1 MAGFNPFK
9 EFRKNR
15 KVALAALG
23 VMAMI
28 SFIVLPIALQL
39 MGGGQSRGPSVIATS
54 RKYGSI
60 NELTLENL
68 RLGRAALSRFYR
80 QLAGKLAGPSEDQNA
95 FPVLRMLAGAEIPS
109 SEALIQRW
117 LIANHAKDQEMV
129 VSESMVT
136 DYLRLITEEKLT
148 NKLLEETLRDT
159 GISSRQLQA
168 LLEEEI
174 LVNQMNTMFRIE
186 ISSTPPSLR
195 WGWFQRMNRQVGV
208 EVAAV
213 AVEPFTKAVAEPS
226 EKVLRNFFEENK
238 YREFDPD
245 SPASGFY
252 IPRKMMLQY
261 FVAAQTPAMLDAV
274 TQEEIGTYYEANK
287 NTMFR
292 RQRQP
297 LNVPGTPNPSGQNL
311 LSPGFGT
318 GMVPMPTLPTLP
330 GGTLRFPAPSISP
343 EATRSVEEQPA
354 DDAQPVEEPPA
365 DDAQPVDEQPADDAQ
380 PVDEQPAEGVDISSL
395 SRRAV
400 YHTVVFQ
407 EPQQEPSEDSSST
420 EEAAVDQTPA
430 GQAPVETDGATDGD
444 ADSGAA
450 PASPPSSDE
459 TSGNTPIDLSIL
471 YRPLDEVEGEIRSY
485 LVQERL
491 DKSLK
496 EVETKMREY
505 YDAFNKAFGTSST
518 VPPPPDM
525 EAIAKEYG
533 FELVS
538 TTAPITL
545 YEARDL
551 SMGRDAGGAFDEIF
565 ALGAQQYEPKRVYG
579 QEAQYLIWCT
589 EEQKERLPAFE
600 DVRETVLDRWK
611 EVQARK
617 LAVAHAEALATKARG
632 NKEPFATSLAG
643 ESDLK
648 FAETEPFTWKTYGS
662 PYLAMMA
669 MYEGRSPW
677 LGEVREKGVAEE
689 KASYEN
695 KVIFAPGDNFMKTAY
710 ELEIGEVGVSFN
722 QPETVV
728 YIIRPISSTPSGEV
742 LRDLFRTTAFDRYA
756 GAGVQ
761 DMFIDAR
768 QVWLKRI
775 EDEAGFEWVQR
786 IGERESE

>member
-1 MAGFNPFK
+1 
-9 EFRKNR
+9 
-15 KVALAALG
+15 
-23 VMAMI
+23 
-28 SFIVLPIALQL
+28 
-39 MGGGQSRGPSVIATS
+39 
-54 RKYGSI
+54 
-60 NELTLENL
+60 
-68 RLGRAALSRFYR
+68 
-80 QLAGKLAGPSEDQNA
+80 
-95 FPVLRMLAGAEIPS
+95 
-109 SEALIQRW
+109 
-117 LIANHAKDQEMV
+117 
-129 VSESMVT
+129 
-136 DYLRLITEEKLT
+136 
-148 NKLLEETLRDT
+148 
-159 GISSRQLQA
+159 
-168 LLEEEI
+168 
-174 LVNQMNTMFRIE
+174 
-186 ISSTPPSLR
+186 
-195 WGWFQRMNRQVGV
+195 
-208 EVAAV
+208 
-213 AVEPFTKAVAEPS
+213 
-226 EKVLRNFFEENK
+226 
-238 YREFDPD
+238 
-245 SPASGFY
+245 
-252 IPRKMMLQY
+252 
-261 FVAAQTPAMLDAV
+261 
-274 TQEEIGTYYEANK
+274 
-287 NTMFR
+287 
-292 RQRQP
+292 
-297 LNVPGTPNPSGQNL
+297 
-311 LSPGFGT
+311 
-318 GMVPMPTLPTLP
+318 
-330 GGTLRFPAPSISP
+330 
-343 EATRSVEEQPA
+343 PA
-354 DDAQPVEEPPA
+354 DDAQPVEEQPA
-365 DDAQPVDEQPADDAQ
+365 ENAQPVEEPPAEDVQPVEEQPAENAQ
-380 PVDEQPAEGVDISSL
+380 PVEEPPAEDVQPVEEQPAEGVDISSL

-632 NKEPFATSLAG
+632 NKEPFATALAG